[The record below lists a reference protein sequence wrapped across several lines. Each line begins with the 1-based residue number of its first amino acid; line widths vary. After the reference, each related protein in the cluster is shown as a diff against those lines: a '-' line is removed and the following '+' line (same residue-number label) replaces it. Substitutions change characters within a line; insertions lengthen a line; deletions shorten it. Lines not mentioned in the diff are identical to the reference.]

1 MDEHSEDPT
10 AAGATTWARP
20 APEEPTRPQW
30 LDEAPPSGP
39 PSAPPPESPPNPLP
53 PSPSAAPD
61 EAGRSS
67 TAWLKPAL
75 VGGLVGALVA
85 AAVAGGIVAATDE
98 DSPQSQAV
106 ITRES
111 SRLAGENLEVSAV
124 LDAVEHGVVSIKV
137 EGPQVTPLGT
147 GAFEAAGSGM
157 VIDSTGLVLT
167 NAHVVAGATSITVVL
182 FDGRE
187 VPADLVGSSP
197 SNDVA
202 LVHARNVSG
211 LDVVKLGNST
221 ALQVGDS
228 VVAVG
233 NALNLGA
240 TPTVTTG
247 IVSALNRTLDDESD
261 GIHLQDLIQTDA
273 AINHGNSGGPLVNTK
288 GEVIGI
294 NTAIAGEGA
303 QNIGFA
309 ISIDQV
315 KPLLDKLRSGGGE
328 VRGGAFLGVSS
339 SDVADVVP
347 QVRERF
353 GVDRDDGAFVT
364 QVVPGSA
371 ADGAGIRSGD
381 VIFEIDGRKVGS
393 AASLASIV
401 QDHEPG
407 DKVEVRFERDG
418 EQQTITVTL
427 GSRGVRGTSG

>member
-1 MDEHSEDPT
+1 MDET
-10 AAGATTWARP
+10 RTV
-20 APEEPTRPQW
+20 PEEPTRPYW
-30 LDEAPPSGP
+30 LDDQPPAGP
-39 PSAPPPESPPNPLP
+39 PAAPPPESPPNPLP
-53 PSPSAAPD
+53 PGPPDAPGSAAP
-61 EAGRSS
+61 AGGP
-67 TAWLKPAL
+67 AWLKPAL
-75 VGGLVGALVA
+75 VGAVVGALVA
-85 AAVAGGIVAATDE
+85 AAVAGGIVAATDDG
-98 DSPQSQAV
+98 DSVRSVAPA

-111 SRLAGENLEVSAV
+111 SRLAGEQLEIAEV
-124 LDAVEHGVVSIKV
+124 LDSVEHGVVSIKV
-137 EGPQVTPLGT
+137 AGPSSNAFGT
-147 GAFEAAGSGM
+147 GRFQAAGSGM
-157 VIDSTGLVLT
+157 IIDSTGLILT
-167 NAHVVAGATSITVVL
+167 NAHVVSGATNITVVL

-211 LDVVKLGNST
+211 LDVVKLGDSS
-221 ALQVGDS
+221 ALQVGDA

-247 IVSALNRTLDDESD
+247 IVSALHRTLDDDS
-261 GIHLQDLIQTDA
+261 GNIHLQDLIQTDA
-273 AINHGNSGGPLVNTK
+273 AINHGNSGGPLVDAS
-288 GEVIGI
+288 GEVVGI

-309 ISIDQV
+309 ISVNQV
-315 KPLLDKLRSGGGE
+315 KPLIDKLRSGGGE

-339 SDVADVVP
+339 SDVSDVVP

-353 GVDRDDGAFVT
+353 NVDRDSGAFVT

-371 ADGAGIRSGD
+371 ADSAGLQAGD
-381 VIFEIDGRKVGS
+381 VIFEVDGRKVSG

-401 QDHEPG
+401 QDQSPG
-407 DKVEVRFERDG
+407 DKVQVKFDRDG
-418 EQQTITVTL
+418 KERTITVTL